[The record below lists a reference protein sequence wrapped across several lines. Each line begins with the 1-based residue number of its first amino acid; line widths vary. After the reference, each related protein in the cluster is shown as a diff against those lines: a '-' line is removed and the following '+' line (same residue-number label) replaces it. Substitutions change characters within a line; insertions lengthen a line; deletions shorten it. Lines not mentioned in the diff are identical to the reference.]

1 MPTNKN
7 AQLRYKVLDQC
18 FSDFKHKY
26 TIDELV
32 DKVNENLSDLTGK
45 EISLRQ
51 IRDDIK
57 YMRDRVSY
65 NAPIKA
71 YPFGSGRQCYYRYEN
86 PDFSIFDNELS
97 VDELKELR
105 SIIEMLGKYR
115 GAPAN
120 AWLEE
125 VISNLEYRFKIKP
138 DTENLV
144 AFEQNEQLNG
154 LEYLST
160 IIDMTINHQPIKIKY
175 RSFKGK
181 EQDIVLHP
189 YYVKQYNNRWFLFGY
204 NEKYQSLSIYALD
217 RIQGIKKANIAFKKN
232 ENINFRTY
240 FNDIIGV
247 TLLNENKETET
258 IILRFEENRFPYVLS
273 KPLHPS
279 QKVVDKKK
287 NIISIEVK
295 PNKELNQLI
304 FSFIPDVEVI
314 SPVWL
319 REEIKGKIEEN
330 LRKYL
335 AMQEDCTNE

>member
-71 YPFGSGRQCYYRYEN
+71 YPFGSGRQCYYRYED
-86 PDFSIFDNELS
+86 PDFSIFDNELT

-105 SIIEMLGKYR
+105 SVIEMLGKYR
-115 GAPAN
+115 GTPAN

-138 DTENLV
+138 DTENLI
-144 AFEQNEQLNG
+144 AFEQNEQLSG
-154 LEYLST
+154 LEYLSE
-160 IIDMTINHQPIKIKY
+160 IIMTINHQPLNIKY
-175 RSFKGK
+175 CSFKGK

-232 ENINFRTY
+232 ESINFRTY

-247 TLLNENKETET
+247 TLLNEKQKTET
-258 IILRFEENRFPYVLS
+258 IILRFEANRFPYVLS

-279 QKVVDKKK
+279 QKVVDKEK

-304 FSFIPDVEVI
+304 FSFIPDIEVI

-330 LRKYL
+330 LKKYL

>member
-7 AQLRYKVLDQC
+7 AQLRYKLLDQC

-71 YPFGSGRQCYYRYEN
+71 YPFGSGRQCYYRYED

-115 GAPAN
+115 GTPAN

-232 ENINFRTY
+232 ENINFLTY